1 MATNLFGDFPRISY
15 TLDDYDSEQVV
26 VDIFKRVVLSKEFK
40 ENTAYYFEYEVLHGE
55 TPEELSYRFYGTQNL
70 HWLILMVNDVIDPRF
85 NWPVSEENLFK
96 IVSDKYGEDKNVFT
110 INRATNAKG
119 YQVETFFILSE
130 ESTHKEP
137 VRLLFEDNDPDS
149 INTPIAYLE
158 SNTIV
163 QFESNFE
170 IEQNKNESYRM
181 IRIMKPQFVQDVLTN
196 FKTIITQ

>member
-26 VDIFKRVVLSKEFK
+26 VDIFKRVILSKEFK
-40 ENTAYYFEYEVLHGE
+40 ENTSYYFEYEVLHGE

-85 NWPVSEENLFK
+85 NWPISEENLFK
-96 IVSDKYGEDKNVFT
+96 VVSDKYGDDKNVFT
-110 INRATNAKG
+110 INRAVNAKG
-119 YQVETFFILSE
+119 YQVETFFVLDE
-130 ESTHKEP
+130 ESTHKDP
-137 VRLLFEDNDPDS
+137 IRILFEDNDIDA

>member
-1 MATNLFGDFPRISY
+1 
-15 TLDDYDSEQVV
+15 
-26 VDIFKRVVLSKEFK
+26 
-40 ENTAYYFEYEVLHGE
+40 
-55 TPEELSYRFYGTQNL
+55 
-70 HWLILMVNDVIDPRF
+70 MVNDVIDPRF
-85 NWPVSEENLFK
+85 NWPLSEENLFK
-96 IVSDKYGEDKNVFT
+96 VVSDKYGADKNVFT
-110 INRATNAKG
+110 TNRALNAKG
-119 YQVETFFILSE
+119 YQVETFFILLE

-149 INTPIAYLE
+149 INTPIEYLE

-196 FKTIITQ
+196 FKNIITQ

>member
-40 ENTAYYFEYEVLHGE
+40 ENTSYYFEYEVLHGE

-70 HWLILMVNDVIDPRF
+70 HWLILMVNNVIDPRF
-85 NWPVSEENLFK
+85 EWPLSEENLFK
-96 IVSDKYGEDKNVFT
+96 VVSDKYGDDKNVFT
-110 INRATNAKG
+110 INRALNAKG
-119 YQVETFFILSE
+119 YQVETFFVLGE
-130 ESTHKEP
+130 ESTHKDP
-137 VRLLFEDNDPDS
+137 IRILFEDNDPDS
-149 INTPIAYLE
+149 INTPIAYQT

-181 IRIMKPQFVQDVLTN
+181 VRIMKPDFVQDVLTN